1 MNSKSGLF
9 FAIIATASTALY
21 GQSKWFIAANA
32 GAVISK
38 TATSDTLANP
48 FTTRNRGNIYG
59 YLQGTYDL
67 SKASSLNF
75 KVGYLGTGFRINND
89 TMPNNGMIKQ
99 PVDMLSTSLG
109 ISFRQRFSTGSFITE
124 NFGIALNQQLGG
136 SLTDTI
142 YNQTK
147 NARYRIVHDN
157 IVKTFPAFYL
167 GFGMGGNTD
176 EGHRYEF
183 TVSYQQ
189 PFSTA
194 RQMRVEYGEFYNQ
207 SFPLTFR
214 GGNLQ
219 VGFTFYFNF
228 GALEKSQ
235 DYFY

>member
-9 FAIIATASTALY
+9 FALFTTFTMVCY
-21 GQSKWFIAANA
+21 GQSKWFIAGNA

-38 TATSDTLANP
+38 TSAGDTLANP
-48 FTTRNRGNIYG
+48 FTTRNRAGLFG

-67 SKASSLNF
+67 NKASSINL
-75 KVGYLGTGFRINND
+75 KLGYLGTGFRLNND

-99 PVDMLSTSLG
+99 PVNLLSSSLG

-124 NFGIALNQQLGG
+124 NFGIAINQQIGG
-136 SLTDTI
+136 KLTDTI
-142 YNQTK
+142 YNQTS

-157 IVKTFPAFYL
+157 IVKTFPSFYL
-167 GFGMGGNTD
+167 GFGMGGNTE

-189 PFSTA
+189 PFATA

-207 SFPLTFR
+207 SFPLTLK

-219 VGFTFYFNF
+219 LGFTFYFNF
-228 GALEKSQ
+228 GALEKSE

>member
-1 MNSKSGLF
+1 MNFKSGIFFAF
-9 FAIIATASTALY
+9 FAIITATSF
-21 GQSKWFIAANA
+21 GQSKWFVGANA
-32 GAVISK
+32 GAVVSK
-38 TATSDTLANP
+38 TSTSDTLGDP
-48 FTTRNRGNIYG
+48 FTTRNRGGVFG

-67 SKASSLNF
+67 SKASSVNF
-75 KVGYLGTGFRINND
+75 KLGYLGTGFRINND
-89 TMPNNGMIKQ
+89 TMPNNGMVKQ
-99 PVDMLSTSLG
+99 PVNLINSSLG

-157 IVKTFPAFYL
+157 YIKTFPSFYL
-167 GFGMGGNTD
+167 GFGMGGNTE

-189 PFSTA
+189 PFATA
-194 RQMRVEYGEFYNQ
+194 RQMRVEYGEFYSQN
-207 SFPLTFR
+207 FPLNFK

-228 GALEKSQ
+228 GALEKSEE
-235 DYFY
+235 YFY